1 MRNLQK
7 KWEQVNAKR
16 SRYEKRI
23 GELDRRFSARFTV
36 DTALEQEVAELKE
49 QIVHMTDVEV
59 RSKAKLAKYKEKLE
73 TMTQAKESVSYNKEN
88 MEG

>member
-1 MRNLQK
+1 MQK